1 MDITLTTWFAI
12 PAVGGLIGY
21 ITNRLAVKM
30 IFRPVKPVNVLGFK
44 IQGLMAKRQQDMA
57 RSIGDVVGDHL
68 VSTRDIADGLKD
80 FDMEGMLTEMIT
92 VGLEPKIAE
101 LRNLPLIGGFLTDDR
116 IDDLRKSI
124 VDSLLERKGDILDK
138 VEDALEQG
146 LDVRSVV
153 TEKVAAFPVEK
164 LETLVLQVAAKELR
178 AIEIL
183 GGVLG
188 IIIGLGQ
195 VALLMLTA

>member
-1 MDITLTTWFAI
+1 
-12 PAVGGLIGY
+12 
-21 ITNRLAVKM
+21 
-30 IFRPVKPVNVLGFK
+30 
-44 IQGLMAKRQQDMA
+44 
-57 RSIGDVVGDHL
+57 
-68 VSTRDIADGLKD
+68 
-80 FDMEGMLTEMIT
+80 
-92 VGLEPKIAE
+92 
-101 LRNLPLIGGFLTDDR
+101 
-116 IDDLRKSI
+116 

-138 VEDALEQG
+138 REEALEQG

-195 VALLMLTA
+195 VTLLMLTA

>member
-1 MDITLTTWFAI
+1 MSEGGDGISLRADKLTKRF
-12 PAVGGLIGY
+12 GGFY
-21 ITNRLAVKM
+21 A
-30 IFRPVKPVNVLGFK
+30 
-44 IQGLMAKRQQDMA
+44 
-57 RSIGDVVGDHL
+57 
-68 VSTRDIADGLKD
+68 LKD

-138 VEDALEQG
+138 VEEALEQG